1 MTATVDA
8 PPVTAPVTQPP
19 VPLPPPRARPVATGL
34 SAGAQVAVSLG
45 ILGALVLGFVG
56 YLYGLSGLGEQ
67 HAQDTMRAS
76 FAAALGK
83 ATAPIGPDAQG
94 NPIPEGTPVAALTIP
109 RLGLQQTIVVEGT
122 SARDT
127 AAGPGHRR
135 DTVLPGQAG
144 VSAIYGRRM
153 TFGAPF
159 ARLLSL
165 QVGDVITVVTGQ
177 GVAKYRVSSFG
188 DSAHPAPANSAN
200 RLVLASA
207 DAGAV
212 PHQIV
217 TVSADLITK
226 PFPDSA
232 VVAGVPADESELA
245 GDPGPTLLPLLLWS
259 QALLLLAVAVPF
271 LATRW
276 SPVATYLCVAPIA
289 LGVLWNLYE
298 NLALLLPNM
307 Y

>member
-1 MTATVDA
+1 MTAVVDA
-8 PPVTAPVTQPP
+8 PPVAAPAPVAGSAP
-19 VPLPPPRARPVATGL
+19 PLPPPRTRAATKRL

-45 ILGALVLGFVG
+45 LLGALLLGFVG

-67 HAQDTMRAS
+67 HAQDTMRSS
-76 FAAALGK
+76 FAAALSK
-83 ATAPIGPDAQG
+83 AVAPVEPVA
-94 NPIPEGTPVAALTIP
+94 EGTPVAALTIP
-109 RLGLQQTIVVEGT
+109 RLGLAQTIVVEGT

-159 ARLLSL
+159 AHLLSL

-177 GVAKYRVSSFG
+177 GVSRYRVSSFG

-217 TVSADLITK
+217 TVSADLVTK
-226 PFPDSA
+226 PFPNAGFLAA
-232 VVAGVPADESELA
+232 VSDNEANLA
-245 GDPGPTLLPLLLWS
+245 ADPGPTLLPLLLWS
-259 QALLLLAVAVPF
+259 QALLVLAVAVPF
-271 LATRW
+271 LVTRW

-289 LGVLWNLYE
+289 LAVLWNLFE
-298 NLALLLPNM
+298 NIALLLPNM